1 MVATSIWYIPIHLSS
16 TMALLE
22 IDDIQEP
29 LLFTPGPI
37 TTSSTVKGE
46 MLRDVGSRDTEFIE
60 MVGDIRRR
68 LVVIAGASANTY
80 TAIPMQGSGTFGLES
95 VLASTVP
102 PDGKVLVIVNGAY
115 GRRIVQMAEM
125 LKIPT
130 AVLEVAEDRT
140 PRPANVDAILTED
153 ASITHVSLAHCET
166 STGIINPVAEIG
178 EVVNRHRRHYFVD
191 AMSSFG
197 GVPLNVNETHI
208 DYLVSSANK
217 CLEGVPGFS
226 FVVARID
233 ALTSTKGHARSL
245 SLDLLAQYEGL
256 ETSGQFR
263 FTPPTHAMRAF
274 HRALEEH
281 DAEGGVGGRAAR
293 YRANKEVLVSGT
305 RQLGLVEYLEPAD
318 QSDII
323 TSFRFPDHPK
333 FDFDVFYQRLGSRG
347 FVIYPGKV
355 SDADCFRIGTIG
367 RIFPKDVRSLLEE
380 VGEVLNEMGVGYQ
393 P

>member
-1 MVATSIWYIPIHLSS
+1 
-16 TMALLE
+16 
-22 IDDIQEP
+22 
-29 LLFTPGPI
+29 
-37 TTSSTVKGE
+37 
-46 MLRDVGSRDTEFIE
+46 MLRDVGSRDAEFIE

-68 LVVIAGASANTY
+68 LVVIAGASANTH
-80 TAIPMQGSGTFGLES
+80 TVIPMQGSGTFGLES

-102 PDGKVLVIVNGAY
+102 PDGKVLVVVNGAY
-115 GRRIVQMAEM
+115 GRRIVQMAGM
-125 LKIPT
+125 LEIAT

-140 PRPANVDAILTED
+140 PRPADVDAILTED

-178 EVVNRHRRHYFVD
+178 EVVYRHRRHYFVD

-197 GVPLNVNETHI
+197 GVPLNVNGTHI

-233 ALTSTKGHARSL
+233 ALKFSKGHARSL
-245 SLDLLAQYEGL
+245 SLDLLAQYESL
-256 ETSGQFR
+256 ETNGQFR
-263 FTPPTHAMRAF
+263 FTPPTHTMRAF
-274 HRALEEH
+274 HRALDEH
-281 DAEGGVGGRAAR
+281 DAEGGVAGRAAR
-293 YRANKEVLVSGT
+293 YRANKEVLIAGT

-367 RIFPKDVRSLLEE
+367 RIFPKDVRSLLEA